1 MKKYILTLAGVAF
14 VSTATAQS
22 GFYLKGGVG
31 LNKLQNSVIMSL
43 RDGLNY
49 RIVSH

>member
-1 MKKYILTLAGVAF
+1 MKKYILTLTSIAF

-31 LNKLQNSVIMSL
+31 LNNI
-43 RDGLNY
+43 DEFFND
-49 RIVSH
+49 

>member
-1 MKKYILTLAGVAF
+1 MKKYILVLAAISF

-31 LNKLQNSVIMSL
+31 LNNIKTA
-43 RDGLNY
+43 NY
-49 RIVSH
+49 LS